1 MAILGSMIVQALG
14 STGLFASRAF
24 VPAFAA
30 ALILRFGPQYPWLQD
45 LGLLQALGFTGAPN
59 WFTSDLSLIVLGVL
73 AAAEIGAT
81 KNADARALL
90 NAVDKY
96 AKPAMA
102 ALTLMGV
109 FTASDV
115 DFTEQNVL
123 PPGTPGSAAA
133 AAVVVPVA
141 AGVGGVTLASVFAS
155 LTAALTFVV
164 ASARSAIVGLF
175 IDADE
180 DDDVGVQKLMA
191 WGEDLWSL
199 FGFWLLILFPLVM
212 LALIG
217 LASGLVLLLR
227 WWAHRKE
234 EASRVPCGTCGK
246 LMYRC
251 ALVCGHCTAANPN
264 VCDLGWLGQ
273 SDTDDPADLKTHA
286 FRLAGHRRC
295 PTCAAKLKERR
306 PHQTCEVCGGD
317 PFGDPAFARAYVNHI
332 AKRLPGVLL
341 LSAALG
347 AVWVV
352 GVIPAVIIYRL
363 TLVAPLRRYIPRG
376 RNFLT
381 KWSLRIVFFILL
393 ATNIVPGAGII
404 TVPVMAL
411 LSFLTYR
418 GVFEAMLN
426 DQPAEAPQPAT
437 PLPAPA

>member
-1 MAILGSMIVQALG
+1 MAVIGSMIVQALG

-30 ALILRFGPQYPWLQD
+30 ALILRFGPHFPIIQN
-45 LGLLQALGFTGAPN
+45 LGLLQALGFSGAPS
-59 WFTSDLSLIVLGVL
+59 WFTSDLCLIVLGVL
-73 AAAEIGAT
+73 AGLEVAAT
-81 KNADARALL
+81 KNPDARALL
-90 NAVDKY
+90 NEVDKY

-109 FTASDV
+109 FTAADV

-123 PPGTPGSAAA
+123 PPGTPGSAA

-164 ASARSAIVGLF
+164 ASARSFIVGLF

-180 DDDVGVQKLMA
+180 ADDIGVQKLLS

-199 FGFWLLILFPLVM
+199 FGVWLLVLFPLVM
-212 LALIG
+212 LALIA
-217 LASGLVLLLR
+217 LASGFVLLLR

-251 ALVCGHCTAANPN
+251 ALVCGHCTAANPK
-264 VCDLGWLGQ
+264 VCDLGWFGQ
-273 SDTDDPADLKTHA
+273 SDTNDPANLKTHA
-286 FRLAGHRRC
+286 FRLATHKRC
-295 PTCAAKLKERR
+295 PTCAAKLTERR
-306 PHQTCEVCGGD
+306 PHQTCALCGGD
-317 PFGDPAFARAYVNHI
+317 PFGEPAFARDYVNHI
-332 AKRLPGVLL
+332 SQRLPAVLL
-341 LSAALG
+341 LCAALG

-352 GVIPAVIIYRL
+352 GVIPAVILYRL
-363 TLVAPLRRYIPRG
+363 ALVAPLRRYVPRG
-376 RNFLT
+376 RNFVT
-381 KWSLRIVFFILL
+381 QWSLRIVFFILL
-393 ATNIVPGAGII
+393 ATNIVPGAGIV

-418 GVFEAMLN
+418 GVFVGLL
-426 DQPAEAPQPAT
+426 DDTPAEATPPAA